1 MRPQPPEE
9 NGHLPGDL
17 AWLLSAYDAF
27 GMPYRSLAMGGI
39 DDKRADLYG
48 PRQNLLDREWPAH
61 LDRDAPLAIWDDLD
75 AYHLSI
81 VSAEMEAASSG

>member
-17 AWLLSAYDAF
+17 AWLLSAYDDF
-27 GMPYRSLAMGGI
+27 GLPYRSAGMGGI

-48 PRQNLLDREWPAH
+48 PRQNLLDREWPEH
-61 LDRDAPLAIWDDLD
+61 LDREAPLEIWRDLD
-75 AYHLSI
+75 AYYLEDI
-81 VSAEMEAASSG
+81 KAEMESSTSG